1 MSAQQN
7 YQKKVMQVDHISSR
21 EVDRDTLIKSHLK
34 LVVSMAYK
42 FRKFGELDDLIQ
54 EGNLA
59 LVKAADSYNPEVGEF
74 STHAMSY
81 IKGAFYES
89 TIKEP
94 LVKTI
99 TTKAHRKAFFKH
111 RKYMDQ
117 NGHISIENR
126 QKMVEELGL
135 TEAEV
140 NDFILRNSTAVESIF
155 ADVGETGDFEIAFNA
170 PSDST
175 WQPEV
180 VLEHLER
187 ENLLLKVHETIEKLN
202 DREKD
207 IIKSRWLVDDPMHFA
222 ALSEKYGVSFQR
234 IQQIEKA
241 ALAKVRK
248 ALTESCNSV

>member
-117 NGHISIENR
+117 NGHISMENR
-126 QKMVEELGL
+126 QKMVDELGL
-135 TEAEV
+135 SEAEV
-140 NDFILRNSTAVESIF
+140 NDFILRQSFSVESIF
-155 ADVGETGDFEIAFNA
+155 TEANENGDFEMAFNA

-175 WQPEV
+175 WQPDV
-180 VLEHLER
+180 VIEQLER
-187 ENLLLKVHETIEKLN
+187 EELLMKVHETIESLN
-202 DREKD
+202 EREKD
-207 IIKSRWLVDDPMHFA
+207 IIKSRWMTDEPAHFIT
-222 ALSEKYGVSFQR
+222 LSEKYGVSFQR

-248 ALTESCNSV
+248 ALTESGNSV